1 MIIYQSRSFEKKVKK
16 MSKPEKD
23 SLDREIRSIADD
35 PSVGEEKKG
44 DLRGVFVHKFKL
56 KTTQYLLAYRKVG
69 EDLELLMIGPHEN
82 YYRDLKQYL
91 KNETVFEKPMRGGVT
106 MPCSGS
112 HKRRTPADG
121 HVLLL

>member
-1 MIIYQSRSFEKKVKK
+1 MRIYQSRSFEKKVKK
-16 MSKPEKD
+16 MSKQEKD
-23 SLDREIRSIADD
+23 SLDREIKSIADD

-82 YYRDLKQYL
+82 YYRDLKEYL
-91 KNETVFEKPMRGGVT
+91 R
-106 MPCSGS
+106 
-112 HKRRTPADG
+112 KR
-121 HVLLL
+121 